1 MRVYILHCNRIIV
14 MKIAI
19 IGSGVSGL
27 VSAYLLAPKHEI
39 TIYEKADRLGGHAHT
54 QTITTK
60 SRKIAVDNGFMVFNP
75 GRYPNLVGLLKE
87 LGVES
92 RETKM
97 SFSVDIEDEI
107 SYRGDFPN
115 GLFADRK
122 NIFSIR
128 FWKFLKEIIK
138 FRKAAKKEII
148 EKNFPNEKLSE
159 FIERYSLSKDLTN
172 WFLYPMLSAIWSVKE
187 TNIVDNFPAL
197 STFIFLN
204 NHKLLDNTQPKWRTI
219 VGGSIEY
226 VTKIESVIKQ
236 LGATINLGFNISKVV
251 RNVNGVEITANE
263 ITEQY
268 DYLIVATHA
277 DSAIDLI
284 SDISK
289 QEKSALEK
297 FSYTTS
303 RTVLHE
309 DSSVFPK
316 NKRLLASWNYMQS
329 LDDPLATF
337 TYSMNILQHIP
348 KATPV
353 YVTLNPHID
362 IDPNKTFAVEEYS
375 HPQYNNDSLEGQKK
389 IVNLQGKQNIFFV
402 GAHLGYGFHEDG
414 IESAVNVAN
423 LLGIKP
429 SWQK

>member
-107 SYRGDFPN
+107 SYRG
-115 GLFADRK
+115 
-122 NIFSIR
+122 
-128 FWKFLKEIIK
+128 
-138 FRKAAKKEII
+138 
-148 EKNFPNEKLSE
+148 NFPNEKLSE

-236 LGATINLGFNISKVV
+236 LGATINLGSNISKVV

-375 HPQYNNDSLEGQKK
+375 HPQYNNDSLEGQK
-389 IVNLQGKQNIFFV
+389 
-402 GAHLGYGFHEDG
+402 
-414 IESAVNVAN
+414 
-423 LLGIKP
+423 GIKP

>member
-1 MRVYILHCNRIIV
+1 M
-14 MKIAI
+14 
-19 IGSGVSGL
+19 
-27 VSAYLLAPKHEI
+27 
-39 TIYEKADRLGGHAHT
+39 
-54 QTITTK
+54 
-60 SRKIAVDNGFMVFNP
+60 
-75 GRYPNLVGLLKE
+75 
-87 LGVES
+87 
-92 RETKM
+92 
-97 SFSVDIEDEI
+97 
-107 SYRGDFPN
+107 
-115 GLFADRK
+115 
-122 NIFSIR
+122 
-128 FWKFLKEIIK
+128 
-138 FRKAAKKEII
+138 
-148 EKNFPNEKLSE
+148 
-159 FIERYSLSKDLTN
+159 
-172 WFLYPMLSAIWSVKE
+172 
-187 TNIVDNFPAL
+187 
-197 STFIFLN
+197 
-204 NHKLLDNTQPKWRTI
+204 
-219 VGGSIEY
+219 
-226 VTKIESVIKQ
+226 
-236 LGATINLGFNISKVV
+236 
-251 RNVNGVEITANE
+251 NGVEITANE

-277 DSAIDLI
+277 DSAIDLM